1 MYLNKIVYE
10 KEKKSWK
17 MEKENMD
24 KKIIKNTRIL
34 LLETAVKIF
43 LFMP

>member
-24 KKIIKNTRIL
+24 KKIIKNARIL
-34 LLETAVKIF
+34 LLETSVKIF
-43 LFMP
+43 LFVP

>member
-43 LFMP
+43 LFVP